1 MSCVP
6 FVANVSKENHH
17 GLNNI
22 NTNCRDLNTHA
33 SQNFEI
39 FVQMEDIE
47 CGFIR
52 SDACLKFTKTH
63 PILNV
68 SKLHMNMQRG
78 EQIWYWLQGES
89 TGCMELV
96 RMLNSWVHGMS

>member
-1 MSCVP
+1 MNSII
-6 FVANVSKENHH
+6 
-17 GLNNI
+17 LI
-22 NTNCRDLNTHA
+22 LLNCRDLNTHA

-96 RMLNSWVHGMS
+96 RMLNSWVHGTS